1 MSDENAALSPAPTPA
16 APGPSGSL
24 KASRSSGGRVRG
36 GRRPAW
42 RGAPARPLV
51 AAPLAILAFIFALRI
66 LVLSAGALVD
76 VFEAV
81 GAGGAWNFVGLGW
94 LSSYLVLSGSPIAA
108 TALTLQDAG
117 VLSEVEAFAQIVG
130 SRLGASFI
138 VLVVGFVSYLRGRR
152 LADGVYVG
160 VVSLV
165 VTITTYVPVGIVGWL
180 ALDQGWFDGVEIG
193 AIAPV
198 LSFMEAV
205 YDPILDPLRDALPDI
220 VLFLVGI
227 FLMLAALRL
236 FDRALPTAESTSGR
250 LASNRERLNGR
261 WAMFG
266 LGAGITLITLSVAVS
281 LTLLVPLAR
290 QGLIRREAI
299 VPYVLGANITTLADT
314 LFASSVLESGATAT
328 VVLTVA
334 FMATAAALFVLTVTH
349 RPYVNAVNRTAR
361 WASQDRRHLA
371 TFIGAIFA
379 APVVLLVV

>member
-1 MSDENAALSPAPTPA
+1 MSDEPAVLSPASSSDASPA
-16 APGPSGSL
+16 GAPRSGARAL
-24 KASRSSGGRVRG
+24 AGRIRDLRRSSRG
-36 GRRPAW
+36 QG
-42 RGAPARPLV
+42 PARPLV
-51 AAPLAILAFIFALRI
+51 VAPLAILAFIFALRI
-66 LVLSAGALVD
+66 LVVSAGALID
-76 VFEAV
+76 VFDAL
-81 GAGGAWNFVGLGW
+81 GAGGAWNFAGLGW

-138 VLVVGFVSYLRGRR
+138 VLVVGFLSYLRGRR

-160 VVSLV
+160 VVALV

-193 AIAPV
+193 ALAPL
-198 LSFMEAV
+198 LSFTEEV
-205 YDPILDPLRDALPDI
+205 YDPIFDPLQDGLPDI
-220 VLFLVGI
+220 VLFVAGI

-250 LASNRERLNGR
+250 LASNREWLNGR

-266 LGAGITLITLSVAVS
+266 LGAGITLVTLSVAVS

-290 QGLIRREAI
+290 QGLIRRNAI

-314 LFASSVLESGATAT
+314 LFASSVLESGATGT

-334 FMATAAALFVLTVTH
+334 FMATAAALLVLTVLH
-349 RPYVNAVNRTAR
+349 RPYVNAVNRAAS

-371 TFIGAIFA
+371 VFIGTIFA
-379 APVVLLVV
+379 APVVLLAV